1 MSKKLTESQ
10 RQEIIAKYLSNKY
23 STKDLA
29 KEYDICLSTV
39 CRLLNKNNISLRN
52 SRFNFNQDYF
62 EIIDTEHK
70 AYWLGFMY
78 ADGYVNSKVNTVSLR
93 IKKDDDYILKQFAK
107 DLDSNIPIKYYS
119 STHKLPSSDKI
130 HTLNYASITICN
142 KKIKKDLIKQG
153 CFDNKTLILNFPFHI
168 PNHLYK
174 DFIRGYM
181 DGDGCITYCG
191 KQKCGIQEFKVSFC
205 GTQEMLNGIQKIF
218 DYNKKLGKRW
228 NNNKNNYTLDI
239 SGNRQ
244 VYNFLT
250 TLYDNATIYLER
262 KYERYLELKNI
273 LSLPPVME
281 AEITT

>member
-1 MSKKLTESQ
+1 MNRKLTESQ
-10 RQEIIAKYLSNKY
+10 KQEIVTKYLSNKY

-29 KEYDICLSTV
+29 IEYDICISTV
-39 CRLLNKNNISLRN
+39 CRLLHKNNISLRN

-62 EIIDTEHK
+62 ETIDTEHK

-93 IKKDDDYILKQFAK
+93 LKSNDDYILKQFAK
-107 DLDSNIPIKYYS
+107 DLDSNIPVKYYS
-119 STHKLPSSDKI
+119 HTHKLPNSDKM
-130 HTLNYASITICN
+130 HTLHYASITICN
-142 KKIKKDLIKQG
+142 EKIKEDLICQG
-153 CFDNKTLILNFPFHI
+153 CFENKTLILHFPFHI
-168 PNHLYK
+168 PIYLYK

-191 KQKCGIQEFKVSFC
+191 KQKCGVQEFKVSFC
-205 GTQEMLNGIQKIF
+205 GTQEMLNGIQKVF
-218 DYNKKLGKRW
+218 GYNKKLGKRW
-228 NNNKNNYTLDI
+228 NDNKNNYTLDI

-244 VYNFLT
+244 VYDFLT

-273 LSLPPVME
+273 VSLPSVMKD
-281 AEITT
+281 EITT